1 VIKKTYVQAI
11 KDKVRR
17 CIISCDEQ
25 RVKGEEIGR
34 EFKTD
39 KYSLKMGCENAKL
52 FLSEPL
58 RTEGTVES
66 SNKQDLGKEEA
77 INVRAWRK
85 KKKKEI

>member
-1 VIKKTYVQAI
+1 VINKTYVQAI
-11 KDKVRR
+11 KDIVPR

-39 KYSLKMGCENAKL
+39 KYSSGPL
-52 FLSEPL
+52 FLWS

-66 SNKQDLGKEEA
+66 SNEQDLGKKEA